1 MHVATR
7 QSELQKSA
15 LLSYFA
21 SRAALNIR
29 SERVFTQTQSKAGN
43 SGEDAQRFGGN
54 ALMHLILAAIK

>member
-21 SRAALNIR
+21 SRASLNIR
-29 SERVFTQTQSKAGN
+29 NETQSKAGN

>member
-21 SRAALNIR
+21 SRASLNIR
-29 SERVFTQTQSKAGN
+29 SETQSKAGN